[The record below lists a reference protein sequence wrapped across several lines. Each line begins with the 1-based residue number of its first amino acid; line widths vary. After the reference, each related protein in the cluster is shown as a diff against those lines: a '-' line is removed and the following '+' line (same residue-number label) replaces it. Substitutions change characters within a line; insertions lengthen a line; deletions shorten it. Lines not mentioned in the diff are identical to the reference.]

1 MASFTDIIPQF
12 NPYVQQ
18 LPVEAMVSVGMEKQ
32 RRYDEGLQKIQ
43 SQFEQVAGL
52 DVVRDVDKKYLQS
65 KLNELGSNLKGFA
78 ASDFSNFQLV
88 NSVGGMVK
96 QVSNDKNVQNAVSS
110 TAWYRKQLTEM
121 EKQIAEGKS
130 SVENIHDFEMQA
142 QGWLG
147 SEAPGEAFR
156 GRYTPY
162 IDVKKKIL
170 TEVIGKINPNLTEK
184 DIPWEMNADGTPN
197 VGKIAAVMS
206 RVSGESVTSEQLQN
220 AINASLTPA
229 ELNQLAISGRY
240 QFKNVTSEQLVDIAK
255 SKYDASIKDID
266 NMINKLEAYATGSK
280 SDAAEYNKTQDAI
293 TALNKRKETLSG
305 QLEKQIKFVSQN
317 PDEAKSEIYKDGFV
331 NSFAEAFSWEKK
343 KMNIIDNP
351 YQNYAFKVADQKLA
365 QQRLALQGA
374 EFSWKKSMDMKNY
387 TLEMDKHNLNLKKFY
402 GDLSGIEAYLGEST
416 LVKDPV
422 IAVTQDRDNAV
433 ASYND
438 FIKAYSKETGV
449 TLAEAQNKLRDYQNG
464 KKNAINV
471 EWREEAEQAVQN
483 SLQATRLDELL
494 KRTKADVEAS
504 PEIASKREAFEKS
517 ISNLPTLTY
526 TNPDGKKINL
536 SNKEIGDFVK
546 KYQSVIVPLSGG
558 SSTLAVPTGTGGERS
573 KVDLNK
579 FTDKEKEVY
588 KALTS
593 PTSQPQAFKIINAVV
608 QRYKPYVD
616 QYQKDMKAYDNAFRS
631 SLLEKTGKYIPKVE
645 AIVVTDKD
653 GAQSRDR
660 IESFANMALN
670 IYTGIGGSQ
679 PGGAKELSTDQAK
692 QAKEWLA
699 GKDKGSIQYSKL
711 TQGDKTF
718 LVMQKGSEEYVIPLP
733 PTMVG
738 TLPKSANQISPLE
751 ENIREVQQHFGGNTN
766 PTNDPT
772 KSYFQP
778 SAFSNVSKL
787 AVTAD
792 LQKNRS
798 NALNYLNLNL
808 KLPSGWK
815 NLQLSDIPL
824 DVKNAQA
831 QISTFTDNDILKIFL
846 KDPNVSQNI
855 KDEII
860 KTYQ

>member
-52 DVVRDVDKKYLQS
+52 DVVRDADKKYLQS

-130 SVENIHDFEMQA
+130 SIENIHDFEMQA

-266 NMINKLEAYATGSK
+266 NVISKLEAYATGSK

-293 TALNKRKETLSG
+293 AALNKRKETLSG

-317 PDEAKSEIYKDGFV
+317 PNEAKAEIYKDGFV

-387 TLEMDKHNLNLKKFY
+387 ALEMDKHNLNLKKFY

-438 FIKAYSKETGV
+438 FVKAYSKETGV

-494 KRTKADVEAS
+494 KRTKAEIETS
-504 PEIASKREAFEKS
+504 PEIAGKREAFDKAISTLPS
-517 ISNLPTLTY
+517 ITY
-526 TNPDGKKINL
+526 TAPSGKVVKL
-536 SNKEIGDFVK
+536 SNREITEFVK
-546 KYQSVIVPLSGG
+546 KYEKIMTPSKGGRGFASVGGG
-558 SSTLAVPTGTGGERS
+558 STLNR
-573 KVDLNK
+573 DFNN
-579 FTDKEKEVY
+579 FTEKEKEIY
-588 KALTS
+588 EALTS
-593 PTSQPQAFKIINAVV
+593 PKSQSQASRMINAVV
-608 QRYKPYVD
+608 QRYKPYVA
-616 QYQKDMKAYDNAFRS
+616 QYEKDMEAYDDVYRAK
-631 SLLEKTGKYIPKVE
+631 LLEKTGKYIPKVE

-660 IESFANMALN
+660 IESLANMALN
-670 IYTGIGGSQ
+670 TYTGIGGSQ
-679 PGGAKELSTDQAK
+679 PGGAKELSSDQAK
-692 QAKEWLA
+692 AAKEWLA
-699 GKDKGSIQYSKL
+699 SKDKGNIQYSKL

-738 TLPKSANQISPLE
+738 ALPKSANEMSPLE
-751 ENIREVQQHFGGNTN
+751 ENVREVQQHFGGNTN

-831 QISTFTDNDILKIFL
+831 QISTFTDSDILKIFL